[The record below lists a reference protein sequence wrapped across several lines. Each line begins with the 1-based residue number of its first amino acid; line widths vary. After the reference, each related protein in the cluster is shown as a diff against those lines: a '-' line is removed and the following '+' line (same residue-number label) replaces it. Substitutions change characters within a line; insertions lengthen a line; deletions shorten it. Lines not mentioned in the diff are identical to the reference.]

1 MLTRLEVD
9 GFKTFEGLDV
19 SFEPFTVVVG
29 SNAAGKSNLFDVLQL
44 LSNLAHKDINASVR
58 ELRGEP
64 IELFRD
70 TPLGRADEIR
80 LAVEVLLDPSVRD
93 VYGRE
98 IRIRYT
104 RLRYELVLKR
114 RQVRPGMD
122 RIFVVRERV
131 VDIKSGS
138 DKWASRVKG
147 RKTSAY
153 LRYGRRESAFLET
166 RDGVDGPEFELHQDD
181 RQGRVQPAH
190 AAEATVLYGIT
201 NGEQFPHL
209 FALRRELASWRLLQ
223 LDPALLRRRSDASVS
238 DELEPDGSN
247 LAAVLTAIKSE
258 TADERSPYGVLGD
271 IGRRL
276 GTLVSGVEGVDAEFD
291 QGRREYVATLEM
303 RDGMRFASS
312 VVSDGTLRILAL
324 LAVLH
329 DPRRRGVVL
338 FEEPENGIHPARVRK
353 LVEMLSAMV
362 TKLEASDAGKA
373 DGRSESPTEAA
384 PSEPLGQIIL
394 ASHSPIVLDAL
405 IDRAEGR
412 PVARHAEILF
422 ADVVGISDP
431 ERRVLRRRTR
441 IRSVR
446 HAHQVDAFPDPSFP
460 SPHVSDHEVLEVL
473 NTVGMEG

>member
-1 MLTRLEVD
+1 MLTRLQVD

-44 LSNLAHKDINASVR
+44 LSNLAHKDINESVR

-93 VYGRE
+93 VYGSE
-98 IRIRYT
+98 IKIRYT

-114 RQVRPGMD
+114 RRVRAGMD

-131 VDIKSGS
+131 VDIKAGS
-138 DKWASRVKG
+138 DEWASRVKD
-147 RKTSAY
+147 RRSSAY
-153 LRYGRRESAFLET
+153 LGYGKRQSAFLET
-166 RDGVDGPEFELHQDD
+166 KEGPDGPEFELHQDN

-223 LDPALLRRRSDASVS
+223 LEPALLRRRSEASVS

-258 TADERSPYGVLGD
+258 TADERSSKGVLAD

-276 GTLVSGVEGVDAEFD
+276 GSLVSGVAGVDAEFD
-291 QGRREYVATLEM
+291 QGRHEYVATLEM
-303 RDGMRFASS
+303 RDGMKFASS

-338 FEEPENGIHPARVRK
+338 FEEPENGIHPARVRR
-353 LVEMLSAMV
+353 LVEMLGGMV
-362 TKLEASDAGKA
+362 TKLETSSVGESG
-373 DGRSESPTEAA
+373 GRSASQVQTVP
-384 PSEPLGQIIL
+384 PEPLGQIIL

-405 IDRAEGR
+405 IDRSEGHL
-412 PVARHAEILF
+412 VARHAEILF
-422 ADVVGISDP
+422 ADVVGVSDP
-431 ERRVLRRRTR
+431 ERQVLRRRTR
-441 IRSVR
+441 VRSVR
-446 HAHQVDAFPDPSFP
+446 HIDQIDAFPDPRFP
-460 SPHVSDHEVLEVL
+460 SPHVSDHEVLDVL
-473 NTVGMEG
+473 NTVGAEG